1 MPNKNNFPEL
11 FKTMANEKQLNS
23 NNIRLTKAQ
32 EMYKKNLQQQNLEKT
47 KKAAAI
53 EKPGTKMVKNE
64 DLAQINVVTA
74 TDQQLKDAAA
84 DLYALFLRGKKEED
98 ELLAKVET
106 MEKIKIE
113 VAGKTI
119 DQLQKER
126 NELRQRYQLETKRLN
141 SLIGKS
147 DILKKTL
154 DKTKVTISKNFVGSF
169 N

>member
-1 MPNKNNFPEL
+1 
-11 FKTMANEKQLNS
+11 
-23 NNIRLTKAQ
+23 
-32 EMYKKNLQQQNLEKT
+32 
-47 KKAAAI
+47 
-53 EKPGTKMVKNE
+53 MVKNE

-154 DKTKVTISKNFVGSF
+154 DKNEGHNFKKLCRLL
-169 N
+169 